1 MINRKILVA
10 LDKSKQTGKVFQT
23 ALDLVKEKKS
33 EIKLLHCIN
42 SNMMVGDVSSIGG
55 IGTFGDINIYGNLHK
70 RYQQELNQEIQKV
83 SEWSEYYTQQARIQK
98 IPASYTYELGEPGK
112 KICEFAQSWG
122 ADLIVLGSRGHSG
135 ITEVLL
141 GSVSSYVIHHACC
154 SVLVVK

>member
-1 MINRKILVA
+1 MINHKILVA

-23 ALDLVKEKKS
+23 ALDLVKGKDS

-42 SNMMVGDVSSIGG
+42 SNIMVGDVSSIGG
-55 IGTFGDINIYGNLHK
+55 IGTIGDINIYGNLQK
-70 RYQQELNQEIQKV
+70 NYQQELKQEIRKV
-83 SEWSEYYTQQARIQK
+83 SEWSEYYTQQARMQK

-141 GSVSSYVIHHACC
+141 GSVSNYVIHHACC